1 MIEIGAVALLL
12 LGALCG
18 SFVTMLIIALA
29 YAGNNIKKDNTEGK

>member
-18 SFVTMLIIALA
+18 SFVTVMLIALA
-29 YAGNNIKKDNTEGK
+29 YTVNNKKDNTEGK